1 MPEDFNIAININN
14 MRYAYGKKQ
23 HDYAMQ
29 IDHWQ
34 VAKGEK
40 LFLHGPSGS
49 GKTTLLHLIS
59 GIIKPTQGSI
69 QLLEQ
74 EFSSLS
80 SRKRDRFRARHI
92 GVVFQKL
99 NLIPYLSV
107 MENILL
113 AQHFAHQ
120 PKANSQQNGAFQGS
134 VQAHAESL
142 LSQLNLPAQLLHKS
156 ASELSVGQ
164 QQRVAIARAL
174 INSPEILVADEP
186 TSALDSD
193 ARDAFME
200 LLLKC
205 CEQANATLLFISH
218 DRGLMPHFNSH
229 VDIRQLNLLQA
240 SSSANQ
246 EGAPC

>member
-1 MPEDFNIAININN
+1 MPTDFNVAISINQ
-14 MRYAYGKKQ
+14 MRYAYGKKL

-29 IDHWQ
+29 IDSWRVMRGQ
-34 VAKGEK
+34 K

-59 GIIKPTQGSI
+59 GIIQPTQGKI

-74 EFSSLS
+74 DFSSLS
-80 SRKRDRFRARHI
+80 GRKRDRFRAKHI

-107 MENILL
+107 LENIVL
-113 AQHFAHQ
+113 AQHFAHR
-120 PKANSQQNGAFQGS
+120 SQKRFHSQDD
-134 VQAHAESL
+134 VKTHAESL
-142 LSQLNLPAQLLHKS
+142 LSQLNLPIQLLNKS

-200 LLLKC
+200 LLLSC
-205 CEQANATLLFISH
+205 CEKVHATLLFISH
-218 DRGLMPHFNSH
+218 DKGLMPHFNEH
-229 VDIRQLNLLQA
+229 VDIRQLNLLQHSPA
-240 SSSANQ
+240 T
-246 EGAPC
+246 EGGLA

>member
-1 MPEDFNIAININN
+1 MPDHFNLAINIQD

-29 IDHWQ
+29 IDSWQ
-34 VAKGEK
+34 VARGEK

-59 GIIKPTQGSI
+59 GIIQPSHGSI
-69 QLLEQ
+69 ELLEQ
-74 EFSSLS
+74 DFSTLS
-80 SRKRDRFRARHI
+80 GRKRDRFRAKHI

-113 AQHFAHQ
+113 AQHFAQSAFINSRNSAQ
-120 PKANSQQNGAFQGS
+120 PDIKQ
-134 VQAHAESL
+134 HAEDL
-142 LSQLNLPAQLLHKS
+142 LTQLNLPVQLLNKS
-156 ASELSVGQ
+156 ANELSVGQ

-200 LLLKC
+200 LLLRC
-205 CEQANATLLFISH
+205 CDSANATLLFISH
-218 DRGLMPHFNSH
+218 DRGLMPHFH
-229 VDIRQLNLLQA
+229 KQVDIRSLNQL
-240 SSSANQ
+240 SAAATS
-246 EGAPC
+246 EATSC

>member
-1 MPEDFNIAININN
+1 MPEDFNIAIKINN
-14 MRYAYGKKQ
+14 MRYAYGKKP

-29 IDHWQ
+29 IDQWQ
-34 VAKGEK
+34 VTRGQK

-59 GIIKPTQGSI
+59 GIITPTEGSI

-74 EFSSLS
+74 DFSSLS
-80 SRKRDRFRARHI
+80 GRKRDRFRARHI

-107 MENILL
+107 MDNILL
-113 AQHFAHQ
+113 AQHFAHHSE
-120 PKANSQQNGAFQGS
+120 KTSQINGVFQGNVKS
-134 VQAHAESL
+134 RAESL
-142 LSQLNLPAQLLHKS
+142 LSDLNLSVQILHKN
-156 ASELSVGQ
+156 ANELSVGQ

-174 INSPEILVADEP
+174 INAPAILVADEP
-186 TSALDSD
+186 TSALDSS

-218 DRGLMPHFNSH
+218 DKGLMPHFNQH
-229 VDIRQLNLLQA
+229 ADIRQLNLLQA
-240 SSSANQ
+240 SPCANQ
-246 EGAPC
+246 EGA